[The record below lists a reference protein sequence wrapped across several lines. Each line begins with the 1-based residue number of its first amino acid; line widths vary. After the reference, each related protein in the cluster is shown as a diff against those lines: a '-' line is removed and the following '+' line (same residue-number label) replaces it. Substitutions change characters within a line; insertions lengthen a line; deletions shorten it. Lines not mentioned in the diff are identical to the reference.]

1 MDKEILTPTQITRYL
16 KYKVDND
23 TNLQSI
29 CLRGEISNFKA
40 HTRGHFYFTL
50 KDETARI
57 SAIMFASSAKN
68 VKFLPTDGMKVL
80 ITGKISVYE
89 QSGSLQ
95 IYVNSMEEDGIGN
108 LYLEFEK
115 LKKKLSEEGLFD
127 ESHKKKIPR
136 YPNTIGIITA
146 STGAAIRDIL
156 TTIKR
161 RYPLVKTILFPS
173 LVQGEYAAEDIVK
186 NINLSKNYDLD
197 LLIVGRGGGSIE
209 DMWCFNEEIVA
220 RAIYDLEV
228 PVISAV
234 GHEIDFTIADFVA
247 DLRAPT
253 PTAAAELA
261 VPDYKEVLAYIDT
274 LKKRSFI
281 NINHK
286 IKNLQDILSKIKKSR
301 ILLNPR
307 NLYLDKEEKFSNII
321 DRLNISIKHMLEINN
336 NKLSKLKSSFIF
348 KNPMFLIDNK
358 KSLYKELKN
367 NLIINY
373 KNYINKLANKYLLS
387 VSKLD
392 TLSPLK
398 TLTRGYSITRYNNL
412 ILTDSKKIK
421 VNEIINIELDKS
433 LIDAKV
439 IEVKEK

>member
-1 MDKEILTPTQITRYL
+1 
-16 KYKVDND
+16 
-23 TNLQSI
+23 
-29 CLRGEISNFKA
+29 
-40 HTRGHFYFTL
+40 
-50 KDETARI
+50 
-57 SAIMFASSAKN
+57 
-68 VKFLPTDGMKVL
+68 MKVV

-197 LLIVGRGGGSIE
+197 LLIIGRGGGSIE

-253 PTAAAELA
+253 PTAAAEMA
-261 VPDYKEVLAYIDT
+261 VPDYKEVLTYIDS
-274 LKKRSFI
+274 LKKRSFV
-281 NINHK
+281 NVNHK
-286 IKNLQDILSKIKKSR
+286 IKNLQDKVLKIKKSR
-301 ILLNPR
+301 ILQNPR
-307 NLYLDKEEKFSNII
+307 NLYLDKEEKFSLIL
-321 DRLNISIKHMLEINN
+321 DRLNIGIKHLIEINN

-348 KNPMFLIDNK
+348 KNPMFLIDKK
-358 KSLYKELKN
+358 KSSYKEIKN
-367 NLIINY
+367 NLVISY
-373 KNYINKLANKYLLS
+373 KTYINKLINNYMLS

-392 TLSPLK
+392 ALSPLK
-398 TLTRGYSITRYNNL
+398 TLTRGYSITRFNNE
-412 ILTDSKKIK
+412 ILTDNKKITK
-421 VNEIINIELDKS
+421 DDLINIELEKVK
-433 LIDAKV
+433 IDAKV
-439 IEVKEK
+439 IDIKEK

>member
-80 ITGKISVYE
+80 ITGKISIYE

-186 NINLSKNYDLD
+186 NINLSKNYDL
-197 LLIVGRGGGSIE
+197 
-209 DMWCFNEEIVA
+209 
-220 RAIYDLEV
+220 EV

-253 PTAAAELA
+253 PTAAAEMA
-261 VPDYKEVLAYIDT
+261 VPDYKEVLTYIDS
-274 LKKRSFI
+274 LKKRSFV
-281 NINHK
+281 NVNHK
-286 IKNLQDILSKIKKSR
+286 IKNLQDKILKIKKSR
-301 ILLNPR
+301 ILQNPR
-307 NLYLDKEEKFSNII
+307 NLYLDKEEKFSLIL
-321 DRLNISIKHMLEINN
+321 DRLNIGIKHLIEINN

-348 KNPMFLIDNK
+348 KNPMFLIDKK
-358 KSLYKELKN
+358 KSNYKEIKN
-367 NLIINY
+367 NLVISY
-373 KNYINKLANKYLLS
+373 KTYINKLINNYMLS

-392 TLSPLK
+392 ALSPLK
-398 TLTRGYSITRYNNL
+398 TLTRGYSITRFNNE
-412 ILTDSKKIK
+412 ILTDNKKINK
-421 VNEIINIELDKS
+421 DDLINIELEKVK
-433 LIDAKV
+433 IDAKV

>member
-1 MDKEILTPTQITRYL
+1 
-16 KYKVDND
+16 
-23 TNLQSI
+23 
-29 CLRGEISNFKA
+29 
-40 HTRGHFYFTL
+40 
-50 KDETARI
+50 
-57 SAIMFASSAKN
+57 MFASSAKN

-253 PTAAAELA
+253 PTAAAEMA
-261 VPDYKEVLAYIDT
+261 VPDYKEVLTYIDS
-274 LKKRSFI
+274 LKKRSFV
-281 NINHK
+281 NVNHK
-286 IKNLQDILSKIKKSR
+286 IKNLQDKILKIKKSR
-301 ILLNPR
+301 ILQNPR
-307 NLYLDKEEKFSNII
+307 NLYLDKEEKFSLIL
-321 DRLNISIKHMLEINN
+321 DRLNIGIKHLIEINN

-348 KNPMFLIDNK
+348 KNTMFLIDKK
-358 KSLYKELKN
+358 KSSYKEIKN
-367 NLIINY
+367 NLVISY
-373 KNYINKLANKYLLS
+373 KTYINKLINNYMLS

-392 TLSPLK
+392 ALSPLK
-398 TLTRGYSITRYNNL
+398 TLTRGYSITRFNNE
-412 ILTDSKKIK
+412 IVNDNKKINK
-421 VNEIINIELDKS
+421 DDLINIELEKVK
-433 LIDAKV
+433 IDAKV
-439 IEVKEK
+439 IDVKEK